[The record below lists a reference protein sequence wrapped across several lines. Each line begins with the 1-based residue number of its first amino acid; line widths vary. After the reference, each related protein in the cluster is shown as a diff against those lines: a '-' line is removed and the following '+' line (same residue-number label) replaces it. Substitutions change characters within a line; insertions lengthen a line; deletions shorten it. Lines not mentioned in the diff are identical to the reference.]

1 MMIDPSTS
9 PTGVIIVDHGSRFS
23 AANDML
29 LEVVAVFKSVSGYK
43 IVQAAHMEIA
53 EPSIARAFA
62 ACVRQGA
69 KAVLVHP
76 YFLSPGRHSTTD
88 IPRLVA
94 EAAQDHP
101 GIVYHVTQPLG
112 VHEAIA
118 KVIMERLT
126 DCFNQ
131 QYACEACTN
140 RNCTPSANAS
150 FTNS

>member
-1 MMIDPSTS
+1 MIDSSTD
-9 PTGVIIVDHGSRFS
+9 PTGIIIVDHGSRFS

-29 LEVVAVFKSVSGYK
+29 LEVVAVFKRVSGYK

-62 ACVRQGA
+62 ACVHQGA
-69 KAVLVHP
+69 KTVIVHP

-94 EAAQDHP
+94 EAAKDHP
-101 GIVYHVTQPLG
+101 GIASHVTQPLG
-112 VHEAIA
+112 IDEAIA
-118 KVIMERLT
+118 KVIMDRIT

-131 QYACEACTN
+131 QYTCTACAGRTCE
-140 RNCTPSANAS
+140 PGANAS